1 MSRKNFYKNQSGTFQ
16 AYIKNTNQK
25 EILAKNIVKKISSSF
40 NLSKGKEFVFTDIGA
55 GDGKAAISVINFL
68 QGKSNLICNIIEPS
82 DLIEDFK
89 KNCNFKN
96 VNYYKK
102 KIDDLTIPKS
112 DFILVS
118 HVLVYLDDLSKAVQ
132 DVYAALKDGGMA
144 LIIETNPDSDDVKMK
159 IKLKRVFVSQKNLK
173 MTREII
179 NFLKTNSI
187 QHQVEVIPSEIN
199 TLGCVSLNENGKTII
214 SFFYHKPYHELTES
228 EIKDFKMALGQ
239 VSSSGEKLTK
249 KEDYVWIYK

>member
-1 MSRKNFYKNQSGTFQ
+1 MSSKNFYKNQSGTFQ

-40 NLSKGKEFVFTDIGA
+40 NLSKDKEFVFTDIGA
-55 GDGKAAISVINFL
+55 GDGKVTIPVINFL
-68 QGKSNLICNIIEPS
+68 HGKTNLICNIIEPS

-96 VNYYKK
+96 INYYKK

-118 HVLVYLDDLSKAVQ
+118 HILVYLDDLSKAVQ
-132 DVYAALKDGGMA
+132 DVYAALKDDGMV

-159 IKLKRVFVSQKNLK
+159 IKLKRVFASQKNLK
-173 MTREII
+173 MTGEII

-187 QHQVEVIPSEIN
+187 RHQAEVIPSEIN
-199 TLGCVSLNENGKTII
+199 TSGCVSLNEDGKAII
-214 SFFYHKPYHELTES
+214 SFFYHKPFDELLEK
-228 EIKDFKMALGQ
+228 EIVDFQTAVKQLTDG
-239 VSSSGEKLTK
+239 GNKLSK

>member
-1 MSRKNFYKNQSGTFQ
+1 MSSKNFYKNQSGTFQ

-40 NLSKGKEFVFTDIGA
+40 NLEENKEFVFTDIGA
-55 GDGKAAISVINFL
+55 GDGKVTIPVIDCL
-68 QGKSNLICNIIEPS
+68 QAKCKLVCNIIEPS

-89 KNCNFKN
+89 KNCNFQN
-96 VNYYKK
+96 VNYFKK

-112 DFILVS
+112 DFILIS
-118 HVLVYLDDLSKAVQ
+118 HVLVYLNDLNNVVRE
-132 DVYAALKDGGMA
+132 VYTALKDGGIA

-159 IKLKRVFVSQKNLK
+159 IKLKRVFASQKNLK
-173 MTREII
+173 MTKDII

-187 QHQVEVIPSEIN
+187 KYQVDVIPSEIN
-199 TLGCVSLNENGKTII
+199 TSGCISLNEDGKAII
-214 SFFYHKPYHELTES
+214 SFFYHKPFEELSKKEITDFQIAVKQLTE
-228 EIKDFKMALGQ
+228 G
-239 VSSSGEKLTK
+239 GNKLTK